1 VSKKAWLAICI
12 AVVVPL
18 VFYGIAT
25 TYSVA
30 MPPRYFPDS
39 VVTRIKDGKQ
49 VTDTVWHKVANIR
62 LVNQLGDTVTLDS
75 LRGKVLLIDF
85 FFTHCASICP
95 ILTHNMRHMQD
106 ALELRDKVQ
115 QVEAADTNFVQFLSL
130 TVDPAHDSAPVLR
143 RYSDRYGVNSD
154 LWWMLTGPKKTIYDF
169 ALNELKLGLQDSV
182 NVDSTFM
189 HSDYIALLDKERVI
203 RGYYH
208 GTDTNALKRLSNDMV
223 FIMLEKDKNRK
234 STAFDEL
241 KPLEIP
247 IALVLLG
254 TVAGVVYFSRKSKKG
269 LPS

>member
-18 VFYGIAT
+18 VFYGIAK
-25 TYSVA
+25 TYGVA

-39 VVTRIKDGKQ
+39 VITRIEDGKE
-49 VTDTVWHKVANIR
+49 VTDTVWHRVANIR
-62 LVNQLGDTVTLDS
+62 LVNQLGDTVSLDS
-75 LRGKVLLIDF
+75 LRGKVILIDC

-95 ILTHNMRHMQD
+95 ILTHNMRQMQD
-106 ALELRDKVQ
+106 ALKFSDK
-115 QVEAADTNFVQFLSL
+115 AKRADASDTNFFQFLSL

-143 RYSDRYGVNSD
+143 RYADRYGVNSD

-169 ALNELKLGLQDSV
+169 ALNELKFGLQDSV

-189 HSDYIALLDKERVI
+189 HTDYIALLDKDRVI

-223 FIMLEKDKNRK
+223 FIMLERDKNRK

-241 KPLEIP
+241 KPLRIP
-247 IALVLLG
+247 IAVILLG
-254 TVAGVVYFSRKSKKG
+254 TAAGVVYFSRKSKKG